1 MIFRNFLREIKLEN
15 NFGFTIFWRE
25 KFRKLENFSWTP
37 CILTNPIYNIKTW
50 DLDLISM
57 LRRCCPTPFRD
68 SRIACDSCL
77 DHHHQ
82 PGMSK
87 QNNFEYIDILHRP
100 LKRQIVNKRK
110 VKIRE
115 NSEKNSENETWSGL
129 SVNNHSVE
137 KFFKHLNHELIS
149 QN

>member
-1 MIFRNFLREIKLEN
+1 
-15 NFGFTIFWRE
+15 
-25 KFRKLENFSWTP
+25 
-37 CILTNPIYNIKTW
+37 
-50 DLDLISM
+50 M

-115 NSEKNSENETWSGL
+115 NSEKIPRTKLDPDCQSTIIVLKSFLNI
-129 SVNNHSVE
+129 
-137 KFFKHLNHELIS
+137 NHELIS
-149 QN
+149 YK